1 MAQLVQSAGIDCGKR
16 FLDVAVHPGG
26 EQIRL
31 RNEPADHQRLVVWLT
46 ERGVTRVGLEA
57 SGGYERAVRDVLCAA
72 GLEVHILDPAR
83 VRHFAKGRR
92 AKTDPI
98 DARVIAEFTAT
109 LVDTP
114 PVTVEPAREEL
125 AKLIRT
131 RRLLVAKRA
140 DMAKAVKDLPD
151 AARTVVETALASLGA
166 AIAALEELI
175 DQQTGADGALAKR
188 VEALRSAPGIGQ
200 TTAVAV
206 AVLLPELGRISGC
219 AIAALLGVAPFADDS
234 GDRKGERHIAG
245 GREDVRQLL
254 YMSVLRAATQG
265 QGVLRAFYLRL
276 TGRGKPAKVALTAC
290 MRKMIVRLNAMLAAH
305 QTWKEEPA

>member
-1 MAQLVQSAGIDCGKR
+1 MPQLVQSAGIDCGKR
-16 FLDVAVHPGG
+16 FLDVAVYPGG

-31 RNEPADHQRLVVWLT
+31 ENEPADHQRLVVWLK

-57 SGGYERAVRDVLCAA
+57 SGGDERAVRDVRCAA

-83 VRHFAKGRR
+83 VRHFAKAKGRR

-114 PVTVEPAREEL
+114 PVTVEPVREEL

-140 DMAKAVKDLPD
+140 DMAKAVKGLPD
-151 AARTVVETALASLGA
+151 AARTAVEAALASLA
-166 AIAALEELI
+166 TAIAALEELI
-175 DQQTGADGALAKR
+175 DQQTGADEALAKR
-188 VEALRSAPGIGQ
+188 VAALCSAPGIGQ
-200 TTAVAV
+200 TTAVAM
-206 AVLLPELGRISGC
+206 AVLLPERITGRAS
-219 AIAALLGVAPFADDS
+219 AALLGVAPFADES

-254 YMSVLRAATQG
+254 
-265 QGVLRAFYLRL
+265 
-276 TGRGKPAKVALTAC
+276 
-290 MRKMIVRLNAMLAAH
+290 
-305 QTWKEEPA
+305 

>member
-1 MAQLVQSAGIDCGKR
+1 MPQFVRSAGIDCGKR
-16 FLDVAVHPGG
+16 FLDVAVHGG
-26 EQIRL
+26 ETIRL
-31 RNEPADHQRLVVWLT
+31 RNEPVDHQRLVVWLT
-46 ERGVTRVGLEA
+46 ERGVTRIGLEA

-83 VRHFAKGRR
+83 VRHFAKAKGRR

-166 AIAALEELI
+166 AIAALE
-175 DQQTGADGALAKR
+175 QAD
-188 VEALRSAPGIGQ
+188 RSADRSRWGAGQ
-200 TTAVAV
+200 AGRGAVQR
-206 AVLLPELGRISGC
+206 P
-219 AIAALLGVAPFADDS
+219 
-234 GDRKGERHIAG
+234 RHRSDHCG
-245 GREDVRQLL
+245 GRGGPAA
-254 YMSVLRAATQG
+254 RAGTDHRPRERRLARG
-265 QGVLRAFYLRL
+265 RALCR
-276 TGRGKPAKVALTAC
+276 
-290 MRKMIVRLNAMLAAH
+290 
-305 QTWKEEPA
+305 

>member
-1 MAQLVQSAGIDCGKR
+1 
-16 FLDVAVHPGG
+16 
-26 EQIRL
+26 
-31 RNEPADHQRLVVWLT
+31 
-46 ERGVTRVGLEA
+46 
-57 SGGYERAVRDVLCAA
+57 
-72 GLEVHILDPAR
+72 

-114 PVTVEPAREEL
+114 PVTVEPVREEL

-140 DMAKAVKDLPD
+140 DMAKAIKGLPD
-151 AARTVVETALASLGA
+151 AARTAVEAALASLA
-166 AIAALEELI
+166 TAIAALEELI
-175 DQQTGADGALAKR
+175 DQQTGADEALAKR
-188 VEALRSAPGIGQ
+188 VAALCSAPGIGQ
-200 TTAVAV
+200 TTAVAM
-206 AVLLPELGRISGC
+206 AVLLPELGRITGRAS
-219 AIAALLGVAPFADDS
+219 AALLGVAPFADDS

-276 TGRGKPAKVALTAC
+276 IRFPHRGFGWNILLKSA
-290 MRKMIVRLNAMLAAH
+290 
-305 QTWKEEPA
+305 